1 MKTVECAR
9 EREVVQAA
17 LARQWPEQVDAELR
31 AHIDG
36 CPHCGGVALVSLL
49 FASEHEH
56 ALRDA
61 HIPAAGQV
69 WWRSALR
76 AHAEAAHAARRPLV
90 WQQGIAGA
98 CAAGVVA
105 ALVGGAWP
113 SIRQAGSAVA
123 AFVSEI
129 EFQMPSIDVA
139 AIGPLVAQLRP
150 ALFVGVAALA
160 CVVLTPIVVYYA
172 LSDD

>member
-1 MKTVECAR
+1 MKTVECPR
-9 EREVVQAA
+9 ERQVVRAV
-17 LARQWPEQVDAELR
+17 LAHQWPDQLDAELR
-31 AHIDG
+31 AHVDG

-49 FASEHEH
+49 FAGESEQ

-61 HIPAAGQV
+61 HIPAAGQI

-98 CAAGVVA
+98 SAVGVLA
-105 ALVGGAWP
+105 ALGGVAWP
-113 SIRQAGSAVA
+113 SIRHAASAVA
-123 AFVSEI
+123 AFVSDI
-129 EFQMPSIDVA
+129 HVQLPTLDVA
-139 AIGPLVAQLRP
+139 AIGPLIEQLRP
-150 ALFVGVAALA
+150 ALLVGGAALA
-160 CVVLTPIVVYYA
+160 CVVVTPIVVYYA